1 MSAMRVLVCSSIG
14 RRLSRGQSRG
24 MPAVAVAAALVLLG
38 SAAGAAQPAG
48 RVAEFKRSAD
58 AAAAEARELAS
69 RQAGVVSESLVMNT
83 VRQYAKK
90 QELDGYLEQRS
101 AQARAWETK
110 LAAGEARR
118 TRVRNPYTRATY
130 DKYYDDKGDWQ
141 LSIIENDYR
150 AAEKIQADWNAY
162 HRRARNTLDGL
173 RQEYAALVADVGLTA
188 AQQTEMAGVV
198 ASAAD
203 RMGQFGTPPPEL
215 LPRPVEGD
223 ANSPFPTYKAFDAMT
238 GQLIEIGSTGR
249 RRPVEGEPTAGSR
262 PTEPP
267 PATNPPAGGG
277 PALAGRTWNVTW
289 PLTGAR
295 RYPLAISLKAGGK
308 ATAYYGTKN
317 QFHSPS
323 YHEGT
328 WREQG
333 GVVTVVLGS
342 SGRPGYSSYTEGFT
356 VIGRRGAGGMLEAT
370 DVRSP

>member
-38 SAAGAAQPAG
+38 SAVGAAQPAG

-58 AAAAEARELAS
+58 AAAAEARELAA
-69 RQAGVVSESLVMNT
+69 RQPQVVSESLVMNT

-150 AAEKIQADWNAY
+150 AAEKIQADWNTY
-162 HRRARNTLDGL
+162 YRRARNTLDGL
-173 RQEYAALVADVGLTA
+173 RQEYDALVADVGLTA

-223 ANSPFPTYKAFDAMT
+223 ANSPFPTYKAYDAMT

-249 RRPVEGEPTAGSR
+249 RRPVEGEPAAGSPAPAPPMR
-262 PTEPP
+262 P
-267 PATNPPAGGG
+267 NPPAAAGPSLVGTSWRLEMKWKGG
-277 PALAGRTWNVTW
+277 PGNIAWQVELGPGGQA
-289 PLTGAR
+289 TGYKEER
-295 RYPLAISLKAGGK
+295 GK
-308 ATAYYGTKN
+308 PFV
-317 QFHSPS
+317 QS
-323 YHEGT
+323 GT
-328 WREQG
+328 WEERG
-333 GVVTVVLGS
+333 GAVTVRLNKRGSVRGVVLSARVDSTGNLQ
-342 SGRPGYSSYTEGFT
+342 PNGYS
-356 VIGRRGAGGMLEAT
+356 I
-370 DVRSP
+370 VR